1 VEFHLARHRPCILE
15 LLFHP
20 ATYSWTRLSI
30 SGVNLLRDH
39 TKVRVI
45 YADTD
50 AMGIVYH
57 TNYIKWFEIG
67 RTELLRKVGLVY
79 AQIESQGYNL
89 PLTEAY
95 CHYLLPAR
103 YDQILVVETEM
114 DYIKRASMKFNYVI
128 WDENLEKVFVE
139 GYTVHACTN
148 NQGKIIRIPSFIND
162 TINDY
167 NHLKTGTGM
176 IYGK

>member
-1 VEFHLARHRPCILE
+1 MK
-15 LLFHP
+15 
-20 ATYSWTRLSI
+20 
-30 SGVNLLRDH
+30 NN

-67 RTELLRKVGLVY
+67 RTELLRNIGLVY

-103 YDQILVVETEM
+103 YDEILIVETELE
-114 DYIKRASMKFNYVI
+114 YLKRASMKFNYII
-128 WDENLEKVFVE
+128 WNDDKVKVYVE
-139 GYTVHACTN
+139 GYTIHACTN
-148 NQGKIIRIPSFIND
+148 NQGKIVRVPAIITDKINE
-162 TINDY
+162 
-167 NHLKTGTGM
+167 HHQLKQEM
-176 IYGK
+176 E

>member
-1 VEFHLARHRPCILE
+1 MNHPQLLAD
-15 LLFHP
+15 FWYHP
-20 ATYSWTRLSI
+20 AISLWKLS
-30 SGVNLLRDH
+30 SENGVILLQSNV
-39 TKVRVI
+39 KIRVI

-67 RTELLRKVGLVY
+67 RTELLRKAGLVY

-103 YDQILVVETEM
+103 YDQIIVVETVLE
-114 DYIKRASMKFNYVI
+114 YLKRASMKFNYLI
-128 WDENLEKVFVE
+128 WDEEKEKTLVE

-148 NQGKIIRIPSFIND
+148 EKGKIIRIPHMIIEKINEHNLL
-162 TINDY
+162 TQQEQE
-167 NHLKTGTGM
+167 
-176 IYGK
+176 

>member
-1 VEFHLARHRPCILE
+1 LKKNHVKI
-15 LLFHP
+15 
-20 ATYSWTRLSI
+20 
-30 SGVNLLRDH
+30 
-39 TKVRVI
+39 RVI

-67 RTELLRKVGLVY
+67 RTELLRSMGIVY
-79 AQIESQGYNL
+79 AEMESQGYNL

-103 YDQILVVETEM
+103 YDQIIILETEM
-114 DYIKRASMKFNYVI
+114 EYLKRASMKFNYI
-128 WDENLEKVFVE
+128 ISDEDKEKILVE

-148 NQGKIIRIPSFIND
+148 NLGKIVRLPSFIVEKLNEQMQL
-162 TINDY
+162 NF
-167 NHLKTGTGM
+167 
-176 IYGK
+176 